1 MRVKR
6 LQDIVSYVNKNAIV
20 SFEELSK
27 EFNVSSATIRRDLK
41 ELHEQGLIQ
50 KFYGGVKS
58 VSEDQNL
65 ELPLNKRFVL
75 NIDEKKRIA
84 AQARAIICE
93 NDIIILDS
101 STTVIELAKQLA
113 DSSINIVVITNDAN
127 VAYILAMN
135 SHIDLILVGGSIRH
149 GYYTAL
155 GLFSEMMWKQLHA
168 NKLFMGVDAINP
180 KLGAL
185 SFQIEEVRSKKLMLD
200 CSEECIVLC
209 DHTKFST
216 SAVLEICPIER
227 IDKIITGT
235 ELEDSILANYAD
247 HDSLEIV
254 RA

>member
-6 LQDIVSYVNKNAIV
+6 LQDIVSYVNKNTIV
-20 SFEELSK
+20 SFKELSK

-41 ELHEQGLIQ
+41 ELHEQKLIQ
-50 KFYGGVKS
+50 KFYGGVRS
-58 VSEDQNL
+58 VTEDQNM

-75 NIDEKKRIA
+75 NIEEKKRIA
-84 AQARAIICE
+84 AQARSTICE

-101 STTVIELAKQLA
+101 STTVIELAKQLV
-113 DSSINIVVITNDAN
+113 DSPIDIVVITNDAN
-127 VAYILAMN
+127 IAYILAMN

-185 SFQIEEVRSKKLMLD
+185 SFQIEEVRSKKLMLE
-200 CSEECIVLC
+200 CSEKCIVLC
-209 DHTKFST
+209 DHTKFSA
-216 SAVLEICPIER
+216 SAVLEICPIDR
-227 IDKIITGT
+227 IDTVITGS
-235 ELEDSILANYAD
+235 ELEDSVLESFAV
-247 HDSLEIV
+247 HEHLEIF